1 MRPLVQ
7 MLLRLFGLV
16 RTRLPITKA
25 RRTLATEV
33 EVKKPRIKWKWA
45 IFGAAAI
52 GTSAYTIKLLVP
64 DTRAERDPLHYYSDW
79 KIRFYTSLPWGAL
92 SKFAGYGATMRIPR
106 PLRSTLY
113 GWYARVYDCNM
124 EEAKDQNFED
134 YPSFSAFFNRP
145 LKESARPISASAL
158 VSPAD
163 GTILHVGEIED
174 GRVEYVKGHD
184 YHIDDFLGPISTRAK
199 TGNKLYQVVIYLA
212 PGDYHGFHSPLDWKC
227 FYKIHHPGYLL
238 SVRPTV
244 LEWIPL
250 LFCLNERVVLS
261 GFWKHGHFSMTA
273 VAATNVGDIVIHSPS
288 LKKVDVKS
296 ITTSEHMV
304 VSAEPTIYKKG
315 EHVGEFRLG
324 STIVLIFEAPP
335 SVSFTIMAGEK
346 VRFGQSL
353 VLKDYD

>member
-1 MRPLVQ
+1 
-7 MLLRLFGLV
+7 MLLRLFGLARARV
-16 RTRLPITKA
+16 PVVPTTRS
-25 RRTLATEV
+25 LASEV
-33 EVKKPRIKWKWA
+33 AQKRPRIKWKWA
-45 IFGAAAI
+45 ILGATAI
-52 GTSAYTIKLLVP
+52 GTGAYTIKLLAP

-79 KIRFYTSLPWGAL
+79 KIRVYTSLPWNAM
-92 SKFAGYGATMRIPR
+92 SKFTGVGATMNIPR

-113 GWYARVYDCNM
+113 GWYARAYNCNM
-124 EEAKDQNFED
+124 EEAQDPNFED

-145 LKESARPISASAL
+145 LKPRARPISASSL

-174 GRVEYVKGHD
+174 GHVEYVKGHD

-199 TGNKLYQVVIYLA
+199 KGHKLYQVVIYLA

-227 FYKIHHPGYLL
+227 FHKIHHPGFLL
-238 SVRPTV
+238 SVRPTI

-273 VAATNVGDIVIHSPS
+273 VAATNVGDIVIDSVS
-288 LKKVDVKS
+288 LKKVDVKALS
-296 ITTSEHMV
+296 TDEHLV
-304 VSAEPTIYKKG
+304 ISSEPTIYKKG

-335 SVSFTIMAGEK
+335 SVSFTVMAGDK

-353 VLKDYD
+353 ILKDCE